1 VSPDNLAS
9 FRAAIRDELEKT
21 KEFVGIGG
29 IFTMSPGDHN
39 GLDKRAATMYEIANG
54 RWQLAR

>member
-1 VSPDNLAS
+1 MTSQN

-29 IFTMSPGDHN
+29 IFSMSPEDHN
-39 GLDKRAATMYEIANG
+39 GLDKRAITMYEIVNG
-54 RWQLAR
+54 QWQLAK